1 MDDHEEAS
9 NAETAHSEAEELLV
23 RRLTEKTP
31 EGNDP
36 DVDALK
42 ALPPRWE
49 VRIQTERDPVEEE
62 TKAYR
67 AIAREVDDRY
77 DKYDKGQSR

>member
-1 MDDHEEAS
+1 
-9 NAETAHSEAEELLV
+9 
-23 RRLTEKTP
+23 LTESAP

-36 DVDALK
+36 EADALK

-49 VRIQTERDPVEEE
+49 VRIQAERDPVAEE
-62 TKAYR
+62 TKIYR
-67 AIAREVDDRY
+67 GIAHEVDKRY